1 MRIDLSRLDILVT
14 HKMHDRVQRDPL
26 HYELAGEVVPHI
38 IPGDARY
45 LGFSKDPFELFL

>member
-26 HYELAGEVVPHI
+26 HYELAGEVMPHVVPR
-38 IPGDARY
+38 DARY
-45 LGFSKDPFELFL
+45 LGFSKDPVELFL